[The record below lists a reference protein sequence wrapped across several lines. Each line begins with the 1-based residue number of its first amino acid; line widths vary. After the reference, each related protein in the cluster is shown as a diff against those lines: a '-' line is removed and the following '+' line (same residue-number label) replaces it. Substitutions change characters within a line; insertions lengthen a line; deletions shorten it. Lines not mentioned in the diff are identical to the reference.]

1 LRFEAIKCRSFIYS
15 AFRADHGWSMDG
27 RQSKSINLCRSRSLI
42 SLDLMKKWL
51 TGGTL
56 QGVMGQVVGCGVVNV
71 MVGLSVY
78 KFAYCIRLV
87 VHVQLFII
95 SLVLF

>member
-1 LRFEAIKCRSFIYS
+1 
-15 AFRADHGWSMDG
+15 
-27 RQSKSINLCRSRSLI
+27 
-42 SLDLMKKWL
+42 MKKWL

-78 KFAYCIRLV
+78 KFAYSIRLV
-87 VHVQLFII
+87 VHVHCPTLYHQFGAILIPTNSRCDGIWYAVF
-95 SLVLF
+95 SKGVNYVCT

>member
-1 LRFEAIKCRSFIYS
+1 
-15 AFRADHGWSMDG
+15 
-27 RQSKSINLCRSRSLI
+27 
-42 SLDLMKKWL
+42 MKKWL

-87 VHVQLFII
+87 VYVQLFII
-95 SLVLF
+95 SFVLF

>member
-1 LRFEAIKCRSFIYS
+1 MFLGLMENQGIVREFWFSFS
-15 AFRADHGWSMDG
+15 VD
-27 RQSKSINLCRSRSLI
+27 
-42 SLDLMKKWL
+42 
-51 TGGTL
+51 TL
-56 QGVMGQVVGCGVVNV
+56 GVVNV

-95 SLVLF
+95 SFVQF

>member
-1 LRFEAIKCRSFIYS
+1 
-15 AFRADHGWSMDG
+15 MDG
-27 RQSKSINLCRSRSLI
+27 RRSKSINLCRSGSLI